1 MSKDNVKQ
9 MFGKMEKD
17 AELQKKY
24 AALIQAHQ
32 IETEKALAD
41 KLVEFGKTAGFKFSN
56 ENLMAARSELADKIN
71 ENKELSD
78 NDLARVAGGEGI
90 GRTIGSKST
99 SVIFSIVTVGIYCLE
114 RSISMEANY
123 KGGCGDI
130 LSATCGK

>member
-1 MSKDNVKQ
+1 MSKNSVKQ

-17 AELQKKY
+17 EQLQKKY

-32 IETEKALAD
+32 NETEKALAD
-41 KLVEFGKTAGFKFSN
+41 KLIEFGKAAGFSFSID
-56 ENLMAARSELADKIN
+56 ELIAARAEAMDTKN
-71 ENKELSD
+71 AVGELSD
-78 NDLARVAGGEGI
+78 NDLAGVAGGEGI
-90 GRTIGSKST
+90 GRTIGSKSNA
-99 SVIFSIVTVGIYCLE
+99 VIFSIMTVGIYCLE